1 VINEDLKKTIY
12 NAHIDQGFSEADA
25 QEVVE
30 ITTAI
35 TSAVSSIFI
44 DVDKLPSC
52 VEVRVASIVCGSQ
65 LVISKLI
72 ELLEAVNISTEV
84 VSYKF
89 KGSVH

>member
-1 VINEDLKKTIY
+1 MISEDLKKTIY
-12 NAHIDQGFSEADA
+12 DAHIDQGFSEADA

-35 TSAVSSIFI
+35 MSAVSSIFV
-44 DVDKLPSC
+44 DVDKFPSC
-52 VEVRVASIVCGSQ
+52 VEVRVASMICGSQ
-65 LVISKLI
+65 LVISKLV

-84 VSYKF
+84 ASYEF

>member
-1 VINEDLKKTIY
+1 VINGDLKKTIY

-35 TSAVSSIFI
+35 TSAVSSIFV
-44 DVDKLPSC
+44 DVDELPSC

-65 LVISKLI
+65 LVISKLV

-84 VSYKF
+84 VSYEF